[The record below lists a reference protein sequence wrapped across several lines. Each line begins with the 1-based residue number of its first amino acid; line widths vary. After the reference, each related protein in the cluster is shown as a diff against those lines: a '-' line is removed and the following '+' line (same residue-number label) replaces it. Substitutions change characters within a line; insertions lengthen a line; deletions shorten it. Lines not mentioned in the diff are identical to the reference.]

1 LYYVALTRKPQDTSN
16 ALYFTTDNTLVY
28 WNFFLDFGPLNLGQT
43 YRFCE
48 LLNRL
53 LAAPEHKNKVIYYY
67 SSTHSHR
74 RTNSVTLMTAWALIY
89 LGRTPEEA
97 FAPFED
103 AYPAFPPFH
112 DASPCVCSYKLT
124 IRTSPTPPFPS
135 LPPLSIGWTCYYFI
149 YFSLDFL
156 PKTKHLAWQ
165 STDFSSSSSFF
176 FFLLLLP
183 LFSSLLLPH
192 HACSCSLW
200 CTRLL
205 TVDCLR
211 GIKKAMDCGFVDF
224 NNFNI
229 EEFEHFE
236 KVENGDLT
244 WLSHRT
250 CAFAGPHNTHSSSV
264 EGYYT
269 LTPEDYVPHFKK
281 RGVGMV
287 IRLNKKY
294 YDEGRFTREGIQ
306 HRDLYYL
313 DGSTPT
319 EEVLQTFLGIME
331 AVDPSHKIAVHCKA
345 GLGRTGS
352 CIGAYWVCL

>member
-1 LYYVALTRKPQDTSN
+1 MAVPLT
-16 ALYFTTDNTLVY
+16 
-28 WNFFLDFGPLNLGQT
+28 FL
-43 YRFCE
+43 
-48 LLNRL
+48 LLL
-53 LAAPEHKNKVIYYY
+53 L
-67 SSTHSHR
+67 
-74 RTNSVTLMTAWALIY
+74 LL
-89 LGRTPEEA
+89 
-97 FAPFED
+97 
-103 AYPAFPPFH
+103 
-112 DASPCVCSYKLT
+112 
-124 IRTSPTPPFPS
+124 
-135 LPPLSIGWTCYYFI
+135 
-149 YFSLDFL
+149 
-156 PKTKHLAWQ
+156 
-165 STDFSSSSSFF
+165 SFF
-176 FFLLLLP
+176 FFPSSSFLLLL
-183 LFSSLLLPH
+183 LLLH
-192 HACSCSLW
+192 HAYSCSFW
-200 CTRLL
+200 CTRLV

-224 NNFNI
+224 NNFDI

-352 CIGAYWVCL
+352 CIGAYWVCLFVCGVF